1 MLLPSTGGRYHCA
14 MKSNINDD
22 DHSSISNPCVRTRRS
37 GTTDSI
43 MMIVVCTVTFVLCI
57 EATVAFSYSLH
68 HANPSVESSGKDY
81 FCDVS
86 TLSQTRL
93 SRGYH
98 TTTASNRY
106 SSKIRTAL
114 SSCTHFSRR
123 DWIATVASFPA
134 VIGSTPSVADD
145 SSLALSV
152 PVLCNNA
159 ISSWKKGDNRV
170 VHLLGTAHVSTE
182 SAETAGLLVKSTKP
196 NAVFVELDLKRVQK
210 VLSIAK
216 SQQLGEPAD
225 APATSPSTFNPIAS
239 IQQRAMD
246 SSANVVGNALRGL
259 YKKLENEGIDAGQE
273 FAAAIKEGL
282 AQGATI
288 VLGDQDVDVTLRRLT
303 RALTRTNWSKLL
315 SADES
320 VMNELLPAESRKMF
334 TEDLSN
340 FSPDQFRSTVELVKT
355 RENVRKIMAVVQ
367 DAAPE
372 IYMAMVGERDAYM
385 ADGLNRLEPFNT
397 IVAVVGL
404 AHVDGIERYL
414 SNYGWEQLPK
424 PAFCRR

>member
-1 MLLPSTGGRYHCA
+1 MRQPTSALARYCT
-14 MKSNINDD
+14 MTSNITDD
-22 DHSSISNPCVRTRRS
+22 GRSSISNPCIRTRCSRNACS
-37 GTTDSI
+37 R
-43 MMIVVCTVTFVLCI
+43 MMILVCTTSMFVLYI
-57 EATVAFSYSLH
+57 EATVAFSYNLYPATLST
-68 HANPSVESSGKDY
+68 SSGYDS
-81 FCDVS
+81 FGDVS
-86 TLSQTRL
+86 SSPQTQL
-93 SRGYH
+93 PWGYR
-98 TTTASNRY
+98 TTSKRY
-106 SSKIRTAL
+106 SGKIRTAL
-114 SSCTHFSRR
+114 GGHFSRR
-123 DWIATVASFPA
+123 DWISTVASFPA
-134 VIGSTPSVADD
+134 IVASTPSVADD
-145 SSLALSV
+145 SSLAVSV
-152 PVLCNNA
+152 PVLCNDA
-159 ISSWKKGDNRV
+159 ISSWKKGENRV

-182 SAETAGLLVKSTKP
+182 SAETAGLLVRSTKP

-210 VLSIAK
+210 VLPLPK
-216 SQQLGEPAD
+216 SGQLDESSGP
-225 APATSPSTFNPIAS
+225 TSNPSSSTFNPIAS
-239 IQQRAMD
+239 IQQKAID

-320 VMNELLPAESRKMF
+320 VMNELLPAESRKIF
-334 TEDLSN
+334 TDDLSN

-367 DAAPE
+367 DTAPE

-414 SNYGWEQLPK
+414 SSYGWVQIPK
-424 PAFCRR
+424 PVICRL

>member
-1 MLLPSTGGRYHCA
+1 
-14 MKSNINDD
+14 
-22 DHSSISNPCVRTRRS
+22 
-37 GTTDSI
+37 
-43 MMIVVCTVTFVLCI
+43 
-57 EATVAFSYSLH
+57 
-68 HANPSVESSGKDY
+68 
-81 FCDVS
+81 
-86 TLSQTRL
+86 
-93 SRGYH
+93 
-98 TTTASNRY
+98 
-106 SSKIRTAL
+106 
-114 SSCTHFSRR
+114 
-123 DWIATVASFPA
+123 
-134 VIGSTPSVADD
+134 
-145 SSLALSV
+145 
-152 PVLCNNA
+152 
-159 ISSWKKGDNRV
+159 
-170 VHLLGTAHVSTE
+170 VHLLGTAPVSTE
-182 SAETAGLLVKSTKP
+182 AAELVGLLVKSTKL

-210 VLSIAK
+210 VLPIAK

-225 APATSPSTFNPIAS
+225 PPSSSPSTLNPIAS

-246 SSANVVGNALRGL
+246 SSANVVGNALRSL

-273 FAAAIKEGL
+273 FAAAIREGL

-320 VMNELLPAESRKMF
+320 VMNELLPAASRKIF

-355 RENVRKIMAVVQ
+355 RENVRKIMAVLQ

-414 SNYGWEQLPK
+414 SSYGWVQIPK
-424 PAFCRR
+424 PVICRL

>member
-1 MLLPSTGGRYHCA
+1 MLQPTSGGRYCA
-14 MKSNINDD
+14 MTSNITTDNGR
-22 DHSSISNPCVRTRRS
+22 SSISNPCLRTRSSRKAC
-37 GTTDSI
+37 SI
-43 MMIVVCTVTFVLCI
+43 VMILVCTTSMFVLCI
-57 EATVAFSYSLH
+57 EATVAFSYSFYP
-68 HANPSVESSGKDY
+68 ATRSSESGNDY
-81 FCDVS
+81 RGDVS
-86 TLSQTRL
+86 TSPQTQL
-93 SRGYH
+93 PWGYR
-98 TTTASNRY
+98 TTSKRY

-114 SSCTHFSRR
+114 GGHFSRR

-134 VIGSTPSVADD
+134 IVASTPSVADD

-152 PVLCNNA
+152 PVLCNDA

-170 VHLLGTAHVSTE
+170 IHLLGTAHVSTE
-182 SAETAGLLVKSTKP
+182 SAETAGLLVRSTKP

-210 VLSIAK
+210 VLPLPK
-216 SQQLGEPAD
+216 SEQLLGESSGP
-225 APATSPSTFNPIAS
+225 TSNPSSSTFNPIAS
-239 IQQRAMD
+239 IQQRAID

-288 VLGDQDVDVTLRRLT
+288 VLGDQDVDLTLRRLT

-320 VMNELLPAESRKMF
+320 VMNELLPAESRKIL
-334 TEDLSN
+334 TDDLSN

-367 DAAPE
+367 DTAPE

-385 ADGLNRLEPFNT
+385 ADGLNRLEPFHT

-414 SNYGWEQLPK
+414 STYGWVQIPK
-424 PAFCRR
+424 PAICRR